1 MDNFDYDRMSY
12 GMTDEEMLSEG
23 LVDVLDLPYDRR
35 TDDDDDDSTYYGD
48 LKNLDDDEDEIR
60 F

>member
-1 MDNFDYDRMSY
+1 MVFDYDRMSY

-23 LVDVLDLPYDRR
+23 LIDVLDLPYDHR
-35 TDDDDDDSTYYGD
+35 TDEDEDESTYYGD
-48 LKNLDDDEDEIR
+48 VRDPDYDENEIR

>member
-1 MDNFDYDRMSY
+1 MDFDYDRMSY
-12 GMTDEEMLSEG
+12 GMTEEEMLSEG

-35 TDDDDDDSTYYGD
+35 SDDDDSSYYAE
-48 LKNLDDDEDEIR
+48 KIELDGDEDEIR

>member
-1 MDNFDYDRMSY
+1 MDFDYDRMSY
-12 GMTDEEMLSEG
+12 GMTEEEMLSEG

-35 TDDDDDDSTYYGD
+35 SDDDDSSYYAE
-48 LKNLDDDEDEIR
+48 KIELDDDEDEIR